1 MTGTR
6 SFAPHRG
13 ERSGDDFA
21 LEAVPPGAAT
31 PSTRSLFS
39 VMLGI
44 PSALVFFAVGGA
56 LGQEYGTVALT
67 TALLVASVVI
77 GVAGWVLT
85 SFACRSGLD
94 SDLMSIRAGFGVRGS
109 ALTSAIYSVNFVIL
123 FAIEAEII
131 ASAVRTELPAVPRV
145 AVLLAAGLVVLALA
159 WGGVTSIARA
169 MTVTLPA
176 FAALLLWAV
185 LDAAHRPSPGG
196 SFWAHAP
203 VTGSVS
209 ATAWLSALA
218 ALLAF
223 IVNATVAADVGRFLA
238 PRQRRRGAFLFG
250 GVLQI
255 LCFGGATLLGAW
267 FAFRLRGQA
276 DPGSYLPGLL
286 GGFGMAC
293 VLLSQGRINL
303 INAYSGSLSLA
314 NLGARGLGI
323 RPGRRTWM
331 VVLVCVATLLAM
343 THLSDH
349 IVSVLTFEAVFVMAW
364 VFALVAYIVRFDP
377 TPRDDLNR
385 APRFEPVGLGALV
398 ATLSV
403 ATPLAFGAAGDLG
416 KALAPMIAMV
426 VSPLGVLGLARM
438 WRPGA
443 VARGSSSQSR

>member
-1 MTGTR
+1 MPNFSFLTR
-6 SFAPHRG
+6 R
-13 ERSGDDFA
+13 DDFA
-21 LEAVPPGAAT
+21 LEAVPPQHQA
-31 PSTRSLFS
+31 PSTASLFS

-56 LGQEYGTVALT
+56 LGQAYGTVALI
-67 TALLVASVVI
+67 TALVVAAVAI
-77 GVAGWVLT
+77 GTAGWILT
-85 SFACRSGLD
+85 SFASRTGLD
-94 SDLMSIRAGFGVRGS
+94 SDLMSIRAGFGTQGS

-131 ASAVRTELPAVPRV
+131 ASAVRAELPAVPRV
-145 AVLLAAGLVVLALA
+145 VVLLVAGLVVLALA
-159 WGGVTSIARA
+159 WGGISWIATA

-176 FAALLLWAV
+176 FVGLMAWAIV
-185 LDAAHRPSPGG
+185 DAAHKPAPGG
-196 SFWAHAP
+196 SFWTHAP
-203 VTGSVS
+203 AVGSVS

-238 PRQRRRGAFLFG
+238 PAGRRRGAFLFG
-250 GVLQI
+250 AVLQV

-267 FAFRLRGQA
+267 FAFRLRGESN
-276 DPGSYLPGLL
+276 PGAYLSGLL
-286 GGFGMAC
+286 GGFGVAC

-314 NLGARGLGI
+314 NLGARGLGV

-331 VVLVCVATLLAM
+331 VLLVCVATLLAL

-364 VFALVAYIVRFDP
+364 VFALVTYVVRFDP
-377 TPRDDLNR
+377 APHEPLER
-385 APRFEPVGLGALV
+385 APRFEPVGLVALV

-403 ATPLAFGAAGDLG
+403 ATPLAFGAAGELG
-416 KALAPMIAMV
+416 KALAPLIAMV
-426 VSPLGVLGLARM
+426 LAPLGVLTLARV
-438 WRPGA
+438 WRPSA
-443 VARGSSSQSR
+443 LPRSETR